1 MVSYTRLVGRILMI
15 LIVMVVTIFLGYSGF
30 APPCRPAAL
39 FMLLGMALVMGL
51 FVFLAFLDKLC
62 TVRVSVKRNVVRI
75 GLGICGSIDVPLENI
90 VGARIVDKAR
100 PVIRLGGTAVPGV
113 FYSGYYEVK
122 DVGRAY
128 IFSERLDNL
137 VELRLVDGSVIYV
150 GGDAPSKLKDIVLLA
165 RAPTDKQSKPGF
177 RTSISNTIAQM
188 LLVASIAYI
197 LLGIIIYPFIPNRVP
212 THFTSHW
219 RPDSWGPKWEAL
231 AAYYVIGGIGVALA
245 TTYKLIARKDPV
257 AAVLTL
263 PVVAGIFLIGIGS
276 IIMYIGCNWWLAMR

>member
-1 MVSYTRLVGRILMI
+1 MGSYARLVGRALTIMI
-15 LIVMVVTIFLGYSGF
+15 AVVVTIFLGYSGF
-30 APPCRPAAL
+30 APPCRLAAL
-39 FMLLGMALVMGL
+39 FMLLGIALVIGL

-62 TVRVSVKRNVVRI
+62 SIRVSVEKNVMRV

-90 VGARIVDKAR
+90 VEARIVDRVR

-128 IFSERLDNL
+128 IFSERLSNL

-150 GGDAPSKLKDIVLLA
+150 GGDAPSQLMNIMPRVQAAAEKQ
-165 RAPTDKQSKPGF
+165 DKQAF
-177 RTSISNTIAQM
+177 RTSISDTVART
-188 LLVASIAYI
+188 LLVAAIIYI
-197 LLGIIIYPFIPNRVP
+197 LLGIIIYPFVPNRVP

-231 AAYYVIGGIGVALA
+231 AIYYAIGGIGVVLA
-245 TTYKLIARKDPV
+245 ATYKLMARKDPV
-257 AAVLTL
+257 AAILTV
-263 PVVAGIFLIGIGS
+263 PIVTGILLIGLS
-276 IIMYIGCNWWLAMR
+276 TIIIYVGCNWWLVR